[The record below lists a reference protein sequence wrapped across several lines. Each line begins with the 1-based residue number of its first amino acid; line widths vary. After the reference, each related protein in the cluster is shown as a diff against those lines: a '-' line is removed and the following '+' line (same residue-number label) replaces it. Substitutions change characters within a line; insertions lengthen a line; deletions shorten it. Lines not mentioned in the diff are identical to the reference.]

1 MIEGLMNVLLKLLE
15 YLQSKRVKGDH
26 LCISCGHV
34 YVCTRER
41 CPMIESLV
49 CNTCEDYYR
58 DIKIQRDRT
67 RLLAETARDSS
78 D

>member
-1 MIEGLMNVLLKLLE
+1 MIEGVMNALIKLLE
-15 YLQSKRVKGDH
+15 YLQKKRPKGNH

-34 YVCTRER
+34 YVCTRDR

-49 CNTCEDYYR
+49 CNTCEDFYR
-58 DIKIQRDRT
+58 DVKLRHDKEKQQAEIDRG
-67 RLLAETARDSS
+67 SS